1 EDDLPAGQEHF
12 IALNAELSLIWPV
25 LTEMEEAPPDAT
37 EWDGKPGKLAL
48 LER

>member
-1 EDDLPAGQEHF
+1 MRLSRYFLPA
-12 IALNAELSLIWPV
+12 LK
-25 LTEMEEAPPDAT
+25 EAPADAK